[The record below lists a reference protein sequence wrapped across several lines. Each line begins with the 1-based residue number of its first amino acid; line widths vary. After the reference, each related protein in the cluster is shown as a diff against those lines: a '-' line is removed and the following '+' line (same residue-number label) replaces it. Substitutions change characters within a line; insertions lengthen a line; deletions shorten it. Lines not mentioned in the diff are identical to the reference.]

1 MPVVLLVAAN
11 TGAYAGVNS
20 PLGSGQLDSTP
31 GSVYGVTVPCPGVF
45 PAYINCSSKTIGL
58 DTGVEITS
66 VIAGPEHLL
75 VRERH
80 SRLLPF
86 SGNRMRIV
94 ESAYANRILG
104 GRYTE
109 DYVTAAPVLKPY
121 GGVRNIL
128 LNGIP
133 ESILQLKV
141 NTTEAMIGGNAQLA
155 SDPLNYY
162 EIYNTGFKYPN
173 LISHF
178 NEYGHFL
185 ATGTT
190 NTQLL
195 SCNFTNK
202 PGELALNPTAGAINP
217 AFNVSLTLTPVF
229 TEVAG
234 VLGSVIKNFTNANSC
249 STVGVPLGKDLPL
262 TSISLG
268 RHPTVNRLLPGF
280 TQSTTCPEV
289 YVLGNTAVGAITAS
303 TASIKCFATYA
314 TKTSLGNPLVTYLA
328 LNNQDKILGGVLTVA
343 NAYVPDLGDYFRF
356 RITADNAVTPVIR
369 PPLGYYRSLTS
380 DTSQP
385 GSAIQT
391 KTLWVNTYPIDSE
404 RWLAYAD
411 IKTTQYGYVLL
422 ENVSRRLQYM
432 FSAYH
437 GDLIPAEHQVPS
449 KLIHAP
455 PRSVDWRSAWNM
467 GLGVD
472 PRTTADSLYKTNNNP
487 NTLLLDS
494 HLHGGGGHLIAVG
507 TYNGIAVHDNT
518 VAVWGSNRWGQ
529 CIPPVKLTEYL
540 STTGAG
546 IVDVAAA
553 VGPQVQ
559 AEGSSAAYVVPGL
572 DEELMEYVARSYVDD
587 PSFGTLGGT
596 TVFSAGSYPYS
607 VNPSTSTE
615 RYAAHVSYLNL
626 PGHVGVVTANGRVY
640 CWGNNQYS
648 QCEVP
653 AAINLVNAA
662 GVIDQSTPTDPVVE
676 LATGGYHCVARTKL
690 GAIYVWGAGNS
701 AIASSANGYVM
712 PAGSSPIPAS
722 DQTARVASRS
732 VHFGQSVFKA
742 GTNNMLAVP
751 EDHPPGILNATSDLV
766 YATGNEYSSV
776 TDVTN
781 HAGLTVGQV
790 TNTGFGLS
798 NPTNKVLKGTIAA
811 GAFHTAIIDSKLKI
825 QCVGAG
831 RVYGNA
837 GRLYRNY
844 DPDSFFSDPSVV
856 ATELGPMWGTS
867 YTEYQP
873 SLPTYPHHCQS
884 MDQYHLPAEPEVTS
898 EATDRWQVQLA
909 RFRGGALA
917 AQHRPFQDLTFKKV
931 VCGPYTTHGI
941 VHSMSR
947 VRADLGGDA
956 YTTIQKV
963 SASGRVVSWGR
974 ASPTM
979 LGYAGLTT
987 VTGPTGLGYNVNA
1000 SFNAADNPCMQIAG
1014 TGSRDQLVGM
1024 LDTTLGIPFEEGFGT
1039 TRAFSLL
1046 NRGFF
1051 TPTTP
1056 SNEVIGLVSVE
1067 DRDNYDSNFNPICCY
1082 PSGSPISVSKFKVK
1096 DVAPGSDFT
1105 GYIGYI
1111 NNLQKSYYLS
1121 RPGQVPNADING
1133 VAASTFDFEASVFF
1147 TGSDINWFPEIFNP
1161 YSGFRFIRRNRQTDE
1176 IGTNYLYA
1184 GNTALKVKTR
1194 SYYYGKIKDITGA
1207 AATLGTTPTSVPINY
1222 VVPSSLH
1229 VSSSGTVV
1237 VVNADNRPVAW
1248 KAIVPGIDGNGI
1260 GANTN
1265 SNPSL
1270 DLSLLPTLPFSGFK
1284 TGLGHIVA
1292 ATTGDWPIAKSLN
1305 TLAGVPDIASALG
1318 SILSTTITGPTVPSS
1333 ILHTTKKS
1341 HQPVLVAWGAGDG
1354 REYGTSLLSGGYNVG
1369 TSSGGLG
1376 GGPGVPN
1383 PWGGSAL
1390 ASAAYGMWFLDTHA
1404 ITRYDNSVTG
1414 TPAGYATFTDAAPAE
1429 FYVGLSNLT
1438 GQSAPVNYYGDYRWL
1453 MHSDLANVEAD
1464 VDAQPVPHSNPGLPL
1479 GSHLIEA
1486 LQAKFSFNPATY
1498 PATVVTS
1505 LTGSPV
1511 LNGTAFAKIPQ
1522 AYGMPWTNF
1531 DTGTAELK
1539 KCCTTAAEATTT
1551 NQRINHLQEYHGP
1564 LSLEIQNDYEYI
1576 TDYDAGATT
1585 TAVLFNSSIT
1595 DYNQVAIDGHLTNS
1609 ANYVNYFDTP
1619 NAGFRFDRRRV
1630 NKLAITGYG
1639 CEGQTAGPER
1649 ILKDGTLTP
1658 IVPRIFSKS
1667 AKVYCGASYTA
1678 VTDPIKIHRFSSTAG
1693 AQSLNFTASNTK
1705 TFNFVVPT
1713 TKFAN
1718 RIRGLDVRLTFTA
1731 SAANA
1736 DTVPVNFNNWEVN
1749 IQYQQNNWLVAYLLQ
1764 RTAGAA
1770 TLIKGTNLHDSAV
1783 TTSTFVFSDRF
1794 NPNTAY
1800 TYIGTK
1806 ETYTEA
1812 GLMPVPAGGLPVD
1825 AAAYSGN
1832 FLYPIPPAGTAITAT
1847 NSRTGCYPACST
1859 VGSVGFLNTWNY
1871 RDASAAAAL
1880 LKFNQTPITV
1890 VITDGTTTPPNYIN
1904 LTLDVELVVEVDDGP
1919 YPMVVYGRRKAGIWT
1934 GAGADGPSYQADYF
1948 AFTGV
1953 STVAS
1958 DLQLEKSCP
1967 CLLDT
1972 TLDDL
1977 NNATGIAGRQ
1987 QPVSYPADSR
1997 FICGTRKYGPSGNPE
2012 IVANIL
2018 NIQPT
2023 FEPIGNSA
2031 IKILGDL
2038 TANFK
2043 SVFSLVRNRPIL
2055 NDIVTGTMLAPTLY
2069 SFPPAAFIINTA
2081 IIDLG
2086 APTAPPIIPAKLAT
2100 NSLPTYL
2107 GLKFEMLRLPGQP
2120 KGTLLTSTPNLNTK
2134 SLNVNS
2140 PACILKLITTAPN
2153 LGLKFPLTV
2162 CIPV

>member
-1 MPVVLLVAAN
+1 
-11 TGAYAGVNS
+11 
-20 PLGSGQLDSTP
+20 
-31 GSVYGVTVPCPGVF
+31 
-45 PAYINCSSKTIGL
+45 
-58 DTGVEITS
+58 
-66 VIAGPEHLL
+66 
-75 VRERH
+75 
-80 SRLLPF
+80 
-86 SGNRMRIV
+86 
-94 ESAYANRILG
+94 
-104 GRYTE
+104 
-109 DYVTAAPVLKPY
+109 
-121 GGVRNIL
+121 
-128 LNGIP
+128 
-133 ESILQLKV
+133 
-141 NTTEAMIGGNAQLA
+141 
-155 SDPLNYY
+155 
-162 EIYNTGFKYPN
+162 
-173 LISHF
+173 
-178 NEYGHFL
+178 
-185 ATGTT
+185 
-190 NTQLL
+190 
-195 SCNFTNK
+195 
-202 PGELALNPTAGAINP
+202 
-217 AFNVSLTLTPVF
+217 
-229 TEVAG
+229 
-234 VLGSVIKNFTNANSC
+234 
-249 STVGVPLGKDLPL
+249 
-262 TSISLG
+262 
-268 RHPTVNRLLPGF
+268 
-280 TQSTTCPEV
+280 V
-289 YVLGNTAVGAITAS
+289 YVLGDTAVGAITAN

-328 LNNQDKILGGVLTVA
+328 LNNQDKILGGVLTAA

-356 RITADNAVTPVIR
+356 RITESTPSNAVTPVIR
-369 PPLGYYRSLTS
+369 PPLGYYPNLTS
-380 DTSQP
+380 ETSRP
-385 GSAIQT
+385 AGNAIQT
-391 KTLWVNTYPIDSE
+391 KALWSSTYPLDSE
-404 RWLAYAD
+404 RWLAYED
-411 IKTTQYGYVLL
+411 IKATQYGYVLL
-422 ENVSRRLQYM
+422 ESVSRRLQYM

-472 PRTTADSLYKTNNNP
+472 PKSATADSLYKINNIP
-487 NTLLLDS
+487 NSLALDS

-529 CIPPVKLTEYL
+529 CIPPVKLTDYL

-559 AEGSSAAYVVPGL
+559 AQGLPGYVIPGL

-587 PSFGTLGGT
+587 PSIGTVGVT

-607 VNPSTSTE
+607 FNPRTSTE

-640 CWGNNQYS
+640 CWGNNQYN

-653 AAINLVNAA
+653 AAINLVNSA
-662 GVIDQSTPTDPVVE
+662 GAIDTTTPTDPVVE
-676 LATGGYHCVARTKL
+676 LALGGYHCVARTQA

-701 AIASSANGYVM
+701 AIAGSTNGYVM

-742 GTNNMLAVP
+742 GTNNMLALP
-751 EDHPPGILNATSDLV
+751 EDNPPGVLNASSDTI
-766 YATGNEYSSV
+766 YESGNEYSSV
-776 TDVTN
+776 SVTNVTN
-781 HAGLTVGQV
+781 HAGVTVGQV
-790 TNTGFGLS
+790 TAAGFGLS
-798 NPTNKVLKGTIAA
+798 NPTGKVLKGTIAA
-811 GAFHTAIIDSKLKI
+811 GAFHTAMIDSKLKI

-844 DPDSFFSDPSVV
+844 DPNSLSSDPSVV

-898 EATDRWQVQLA
+898 EATDPWQVQLA
-909 RFRGGALA
+909 RFKGGATTA
-917 AQHRPFQDLTFKKV
+917 NHRPFQDLTFKKV

-979 LGYAGLTT
+979 LANLFGGMAT
-987 VTGPTGLGYNVNA
+987 VTGPTGLGH
-1000 SFNAADNPCMQIAG
+1000 SGTTGFNAADNPCMQIAG
-1014 TGSRDQLVGM
+1014 TGSRAALVGM
-1024 LDTTLGIPFEEGFGT
+1024 FDATIGFPLDEGVGT
-1039 TRAFSLL
+1039 PRAFSLL

-1051 TPTTP
+1051 TPT
-1056 SNEVIGLVSVE
+1056 NEIIGITSVN
-1067 DRDNYDSNFNPICCY
+1067 DNDDNYDVNFDPICCY
-1082 PSGSPISVSKFKVK
+1082 PTGSPISISKFKVK

-1111 NNLQKSYYLS
+1111 KNLQKSYYLS
-1121 RPGQVPNADING
+1121 KPAPSDVADLQING

-1147 TGSDINWFPEIFNP
+1147 TGSDINWFPEVFNP
-1161 YSGFRFIRRNRQTDE
+1161 YSGFRFIRRNRQTNDNS
-1176 IGTNYLYA
+1176 TDYLYA

-1194 SYYYGKIKDITGA
+1194 SYYYGKINDTTGA
-1207 AATLGTTPTSVPINY
+1207 TAALGTPTPTAVAINY

-1248 KAIVPGIDGNGI
+1248 KAIVPAIDGNGI
-1260 GANTN
+1260 YANNN

-1333 ILHTTKKS
+1333 ILHSTKKS

-1354 REYGTSLLSGGYNVG
+1354 REYGTSLLSGGYNLG
-1369 TSSGGLG
+1369 SGGGGAG
-1376 GGPGVPN
+1376 GGAGAT

-1390 ASAAYGMWFLDTHA
+1390 ASAAYGMWYLDTHA

-1414 TPAGYATFTDAAPAE
+1414 NPAGYATAADAAPAE
-1429 FYVGLSNLT
+1429 AYVGLSNIA
-1438 GQSAPVNYYGDYRWL
+1438 GQTAPVNYYGDYRWL

-1464 VDAQPVPHSNPGLPL
+1464 VDAQPLVYSNPGLPL

-1531 DTGTAELK
+1531 DTVAAELK
-1539 KCCTTAAEATTT
+1539 KCCTTAAEATNA

-1564 LSLEIQNDYEYI
+1564 LSLEIQNNYDYI

-1595 DYNQVAIDGHLTNS
+1595 DYNQVAIDGHLTTS

-1678 VTDPIKIHRFSSTAG
+1678 VTDPIKIHSFSSTEG
-1693 AQSLNFTASNTK
+1693 NTPLNFTTSNAK

-1736 DTVPVNFNNWEVN
+1736 DTVPVNFNNWQVN

-1770 TLIKGTNLHDSAV
+1770 TLIKGTNLHDPTV

-1812 GLMPVPAGGLPVD
+1812 GLMPVPVGSLPVD
-1825 AAAYSGN
+1825 TAAYSGN
-1832 FLYPIPPAGTAITAT
+1832 FLYPIPPTSTTITAA

-1859 VGSVGFLNTWNY
+1859 IITTTTNSIFNTWSY
-1871 RDASAAAAL
+1871 RDASTAAAL

-1890 VITDGTTTPPNYIN
+1890 VITDGTAPSPPNYVN

-1934 GAGADGPSYQADYF
+1934 GAGVDGPSYQADYF

-1953 STVAS
+1953 STNAS

-1967 CLLDT
+1967 CLLDS
-1972 TLDDL
+1972 TLDDFNL
-1977 NNATGIAGRQ
+1977 GTSGLAGRQ

-2018 NIQPT
+2018 NVLPT
-2023 FEPIGNSA
+2023 FEPIGNPA

-2107 GLKFEMLRLPGQP
+2107 GLKFEMLRFPGQP
-2120 KGTLLTSTPNLNTK
+2120 NGTLLTTTPNLITK
-2134 SLNVNS
+2134 ELKVNS
-2140 PACILKLITTAPN
+2140 PACDLKLITIAPN
-2153 LGLKFPLTV
+2153 LGLKFALFICNT
-2162 CIPV
+2162 